1 MRKEPM
7 PITDFALNY
16 KKEITLNY
24 DQMLETHKALCA
36 RVAEFVKQGIPL
48 DDDGLSTVLSVAN
61 ILDTLIEEAVLKYE
75 EIEASNEAKSLDDPN
90 FMDRLKEQNDLP
102 EDNPQ

>member
-7 PITDFALNY
+7 PTTDFALNY

-36 RVAEFVKQGIPL
+36 RVAEFVEQGVDLEDERLKTII
-48 DDDGLSTVLSVAN
+48 SVADV
-61 ILDTLIEEAVLKYE
+61 LDELIEEAVLLYE
-75 EIEASNEAKSLDDPN
+75 ALVASEEAKGLDEE
-90 FMDRLKEQNDLP
+90 LKRFLSGDERR
-102 EDNPQ
+102 

>member
-1 MRKEPM
+1 M

-16 KKEITLNY
+16 KKQITLNY

-36 RVAEFVKQGIPL
+36 RVAEFVERGFSM
-48 DDDGLSTVLSVAN
+48 DDDSFQTVLSVSK
-61 ILDTLIEEAVLKYE
+61 ILNTLIEEAVLKYE
-75 EIEASNEAKSLDDPN
+75 EIEAANEAKALDDPD
-90 FMDRLKEQNDLP
+90 FMDKLSEQNDLP